1 MVPVDMLG
9 WVNNLDHERVLAQIL
24 AHTTAQIE
32 ISDPQGRLIHVNRRF
47 TELTG
52 YTADEAIGRTS
63 AQLLRSDVHD
73 AAFYEAMASTVMAKR
88 VWQGE
93 LVSQAK
99 DGSLHR
105 MLTTVIPVLDA
116 EGSIT
121 QVLAIREPITAG
133 PSGAEEHED
142 LAAAM
147 TRLRA
152 SEQRC
157 RTMVEAARDAIMVAD
172 FRTALM
178 IDANPAACEIL
189 GYTVP
194 ELRQLTGRML
204 TAPEDRPK
212 TEALS
217 HDLRQRGHAHAPRLR
232 AVRKDGS
239 KFWAALRMA
248 AFELGG
254 RKLYVASLRDVTE
267 QVEREAALAESN
279 DRLQAAQE
287 RLRRSERLAAL
298 GQLSAAVAHEI
309 NNPLQ
314 FVDTNLAQLQRSL
327 RHHGLPEDL
336 AGMLDDLR
344 DGVDRIA
351 NITRDLASFTRIDRD
366 DIEPVDLNE
375 IVRRACRMLKNE
387 IRHRARLELRLESSR
402 RLPADRGK
410 LAQLVT
416 NLMVNASQAIVEG
429 HADVNRIV
437 VRTQDA
443 EEALLLTVQDTG
455 KGMPRELLARIFEP
469 FFTTKPAGQGGGL
482 GLPVCAEIVRLHE
495 GTIEVR
501 SEPGQGTAFLV
512 RLPFDN
518 GLVAAPPPSPPT
530 SEPAMPSP
538 PRDSPPRILIIDDEA
553 LVLRGM
559 KRLLSSK
566 HEVVIAQGGKEGLRI
581 IDEDPAFDVVLCDLM
596 MPVLDGPELH
606 QEILQ
611 RAPALVDRMI
621 FYSGGAF
628 TPRVQAFIG
637 SMVNPL
643 LKKPVRADA
652 LFEAVEQVMARTAA
666 SSPS

>member
-1 MVPVDMLG
+1 MLG
-9 WVNNLDHERVLAQIL
+9 PVAKLDHERVLAQIL

-32 ISDPQGRLIHVNRRF
+32 ISDPQGRLVHVNRRF

-73 AAFYEAMASTVMAKR
+73 AAFYEAMSSRVMAKR

-121 QVLAIREPITAG
+121 QVLAIREPITSGQA
-133 PSGAEEHED
+133 GAEDHED

-147 TRLRA
+147 TRLRS

-172 FRTALM
+172 FGTALM
-178 IDANPAACEIL
+178 IDANPAACEIF

-217 HDLRQRGHAHAPRLR
+217 HELRLRGHAHAPRLR

-239 KFWAALRMA
+239 EFWAALRMA

-327 RHHGLPEDL
+327 RHHGLSEDL
-336 AGMLDDLR
+336 GAMLDDLR

-387 IRHRARLELRLESSR
+387 IRHRARLELRLEASR

-416 NLMVNASQAIVEG
+416 NLLVNASQAIVEG

-437 VRTQDA
+437 VRTQDTQ
-443 EEALLLTVQDTG
+443 EALLLTVQDTG
-455 KGMPRELLARIFEP
+455 KGMPHELLTRIFEP
-469 FFTTKPAGQGGGL
+469 FFTTKPTGQGGGL

-501 SEPGQGTAFLV
+501 SELGQGTAFLV
-512 RLPFDN
+512 RLPLDN

-530 SEPAMPSP
+530 IEPAMPSP
-538 PRDSPPRILIIDDEA
+538 PRDSPSRILIIDDEA

-566 HEVVIAQGGKEGLRI
+566 HEVVIAQGGKEGLRL

-606 QEILQ
+606 HEILQ

-652 LFEAVEQVMARTAA
+652 LFEAIEQVMARTAA

>member
-1 MVPVDMLG
+1 MAE
-9 WVNNLDHERVLAQIL
+9 LDHERVLAQIL

-32 ISDPQGRLIHVNRRF
+32 LSDPQGCLIHVNRRF

-52 YTADEAIGRTS
+52 YTADEALGRTS
-63 AQLLRSDVHD
+63 AELLRCDVHD
-73 AAFYEAMASTVMAKR
+73 AAFYEAMGSTVRAKQ

-93 LVSQAK
+93 LVSEVK
-99 DGSLHR
+99 DGSRHR

-121 QVLAIREPITAG
+121 QILALREPITAG
-133 PSGAEEHED
+133 QTEAEDHED

-157 RTMVEAARDAIMVAD
+157 RTMVEATRDAILVAD
-172 FRTALM
+172 FDSALM
-178 IDANPAACEIL
+178 LDANPAACEIL

-194 ELRQLTGRML
+194 EFRQLTGRML

-217 HDLRQRGHAHAPRLR
+217 HDLNERGHAYAPRLR

-254 RKLYVASLRDVTE
+254 RKLYVTSLRDVTE

-279 DRLQAAQE
+279 ERLKAAQE

-327 RHHGLPEDL
+327 RHRGLPEEL
-336 AGMLDDLR
+336 TSMLDDLR

-351 NITRDLASFTRIDRD
+351 NITRDLASFTRIDRE

-387 IRHRARLELRLESSR
+387 IRHRARLELRLEASR
-402 RLPADRGK
+402 PLPADRGK

-416 NLMVNASQAIVEG
+416 NLLVNASQAIVEG

-437 VRTQDA
+437 VRTQDTD
-443 EEALLLTVQDTG
+443 EALLLTVQDTG

-469 FFTTKPAGQGGGL
+469 FFTTKPTGQGGGL

-501 SEPGQGTAFLV
+501 SEPDRGSAFLV

-530 SEPAMPSP
+530 SKPAMPSP
-538 PRDSPPRILIIDDEA
+538 PRDSPSRILIIDDEA

-606 QEILQ
+606 QEILL

-628 TPRVQAFIG
+628 TPRVQDFIG
-637 SMVNPL
+637 SMANPL

-652 LFEAVEQVMARTAA
+652 LFEAVEQVIARTAA
-666 SSPS
+666 SPS